1 MHASAAAVV
10 CRGPGGTT
18 LLYVCIYTYYIS
30 RAPKTSLGQ
39 SCIKVKDTDLDQEY
53 RLLIVYIYFYFKY
66 DVFPAK
72 KTNIYIYQYVFIRK
86 YLCNIISQ
94 FFLVSFKNLLDS
106 LSLFS
111 LYFSD
116 GEGRKL

>member
-1 MHASAAAVV
+1 M
-10 CRGPGGTT
+10 T
-18 LLYVCIYTYYIS
+18 
-30 RAPKTSLGQ
+30 K
-39 SCIKVKDTDLDQEY
+39 
-53 RLLIVYIYFYFKY
+53 FF

-72 KTNIYIYQYVFIRK
+72 KKQIHIHQYVFIRK
-86 YLCNIISQ
+86 YLCNIISH
-94 FFLVSFKNLLDS
+94 FFLISKSLI

>member
-1 MHASAAAVV
+1 M
-10 CRGPGGTT
+10 T
-18 LLYVCIYTYYIS
+18 
-30 RAPKTSLGQ
+30 K
-39 SCIKVKDTDLDQEY
+39 
-53 RLLIVYIYFYFKY
+53 FF

-72 KTNIYIYQYVFIRK
+72 NKNKYIYINMFSSENIYAILFH
-86 YLCNIISQ
+86 N
-94 FFLVSFKNLLDS
+94 FFLVSKSLI